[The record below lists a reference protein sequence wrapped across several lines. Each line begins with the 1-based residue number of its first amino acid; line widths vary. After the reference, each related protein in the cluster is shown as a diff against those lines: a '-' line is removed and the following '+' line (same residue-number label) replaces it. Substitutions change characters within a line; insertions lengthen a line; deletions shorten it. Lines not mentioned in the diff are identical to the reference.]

1 MMLLRIW
8 SINHIK
14 TDIKTRCNDC
24 NTSYTL
30 LRSTKLSLAECINT
44 PGRLCC
50 KPVEIMLVLTAAYA
64 PAWVKCQIGQ
74 IVALL

>member
-1 MMLLRIW
+1 MILLRIW
-8 SINHIK
+8 SIKHIK
-14 TDIKTRCNDC
+14 SDIETRCNAC

-30 LRSTKLSLAECINT
+30 LRPTRRPLAEDLHA
-44 PGRLCC
+44 PGRLCR
-50 KPVEIMLVLTAAYA
+50 KADKLMLDLTAAYA